1 MREFF
6 DTVVAWLEPLGGP
19 GLAAIAFLDSSFL
32 SLPEVNDVLIVV
44 LVLKEPRLWLYY
56 AALTTAGS
64 VAGCYALFSL
74 ARRGGEA
81 FLRRRFSAEKV
92 DRRLAVFRRYG
103 LLAVVVPS
111 ILPPPTPFKVF
122 VLLAGV
128 SGVRR
133 SSFLI
138 AVSIGRGFRY
148 GSEAFLTYLYG
159 EQARLF
165 IQQNLPVVSWV
176 LGGAVL
182 AIGFGVIVW
191 RRARRRRMKPQT
203 P

>member
-19 GLAAIAFLDSSFL
+19 GLAVIAFLDSSFL

-44 LVLKEPRLWLYY
+44 LVLKEPHLWLYY

-159 EQARLF
+159 DQARLF

-176 LGGAVL
+176 VAGAVL
-182 AIGFGVIVW
+182 TIGLGLIVW
-191 RRARRRRMKPQT
+191 RRAGRRRMKPQT

>member
-182 AIGFGVIVW
+182 AIGLGVIVW

>member
-1 MREFF
+1 MRDLFSSVF
-6 DTVVAWLEPLGGP
+6 DLIEPLGGP
-19 GLAAIAFLDSSFL
+19 GLALIAFLDSSFL

-44 LVLKEPRLWLYY
+44 LVLQRPGLWLYY

-64 VAGCYALFSL
+64 VAGCFTLFSV
-74 ARRGGEA
+74 ARKGGEA
-81 FLRRRFSAEKV
+81 FLRRRFSS
-92 DRRLAVFRRYG
+92 DRLDRGLAVFRKYG

-122 VLLAGV
+122 VVLAGI

-138 AVSIGRGFRY
+138 AVTIGRGFRY
-148 GSEAFLTYLYG
+148 GSEALMTRLYG
-159 EQARLF
+159 EQARVF
-165 IQQNLPVVSWV
+165 IQDNLPIVSYVVAGLV
-176 LGGAVL
+176 LTLGV
-182 AIGFGVIVW
+182 GFVVYQ
-191 RRARRRRMKPQT
+191 RVRRRRMGPHT